1 MQRVTVV
8 AVAAVITLGL
18 VGGCAMPVSER
29 SVTAYEGARLIV
41 GDGRVI
47 ENATL
52 VVDGAKIAQAG
63 AAADVRVPAGATRVS
78 LAGKTVM
85 PMIIDTHVHL
95 SETRDA
101 RIRDLRMRAYYG
113 VSAAL
118 SMGTDGYGLLDMRG
132 EAIPGAARFRSAGRG
147 ITTPEPGRT
156 TVPYW
161 ITSAAEGRK
170 AVEEIAAHK
179 ADIVKIWVDDR
190 DGKYKKLTPEMY
202 GAIID
207 EAHKRGLRVTAHIF
221 NLEDA
226 KGLMRAGVD
235 VFAHSIRDKDIDDE
249 TVAMFKQRPN
259 LVLTPN
265 LPDRGVKV
273 DLSWLRAGLS
283 ADELKKL
290 EAANTDR
297 PKAQALFG
305 IQARNLAKLNAA
317 GVRITLG
324 TDGNRPWGPHEEMLD
339 MVTAAMTPMQVIVAA
354 TRNSAELL
362 RLADAG
368 TLQAGKSADFIV
380 LDANPLDDITN
391 TRRISTVILRGAAV
405 DRTQPVR

>member
-1 MQRVTVV
+1 MERVNLAVV
-8 AVAAVITLGL
+8 AAMMTLGFL
-18 VGGCAMPVSER
+18 GGCAMPLSER
-29 SVTAYEGARLIV
+29 SFTAYEGARLIV

-52 VVDGAKIAQAG
+52 LVEGTKVAQVGG
-63 AAADVRVPAGATRVS
+63 AADIRVPAGAARVS

-95 SETRDA
+95 SDTREA
-101 RIRDLRMRAYYG
+101 LIRDLRQRAYYG

-118 SMGTDGYGLLDMRG
+118 SMGTDGYDLLPMRD

-147 ITTPEPGRT
+147 ITGPEPGRT

-161 ITSAAEGRK
+161 VTTAAEGRK
-170 AVEEIAAHK
+170 AVDEIAAHK
-179 ADIVKIWVDDR
+179 ADIVKIWVDSR
-190 DGKYKKLTPEMY
+190 DGKYKKLTPDIY

-221 NLEDA
+221 ELEDA
-226 KGLMRAGVD
+226 KGLIRAGVN
-235 VFAHSIRDKDIDDE
+235 VFAHGIRDKDIDDE
-249 TVAMFKQRPN
+249 LVAMFKQSPN

-265 LPDRGVKV
+265 LPDRGVKT
-273 DLSWLRAGLS
+273 DLSWLRASLP
-283 ADELKKL
+283 ANEFKKL

-324 TDGNRPWGPHEEMLD
+324 TDGNRPWGPHDEMLD
-339 MVTAAMTPMQVIVAA
+339 MVSAGMTPMRVIVAA

-368 TLQAGKSADFIV
+368 TLQTGKSADFIV

-391 TRRISTVILRGAAV
+391 TRRISAVVLRGTAV